1 MAPTRSARRRELEL
15 QLQARGEAATCC
27 TPGALSLAVPKIGR
41 GGTEGVPDLGE
52 EKGDRLQEEPQ
63 KRRGEDARRRELARA
78 EGASRSCC
86 RGRLRRMRCGGGW
99 ERVGEGWGE

>member
-27 TPGALSLAVPKIGR
+27 TPGALSLVAPKIGR
-41 GGTEGVPDLGE
+41 GGAEGVPDLGE
-52 EKGDRLQEEPQ
+52 EKGDRLQEEPW

-78 EGASRSCC
+78 EGASRSCG